1 MHLLNAIPGGTATA
15 EGAVDLGQ
23 TPGDIVILSAA
34 DTELAALS
42 SAYAGLPEDFP
53 TLRLANLLQLGHP
66 YAVDLYADSV
76 IAQARLVIVRLL
88 GGQSYWAYG
97 VERLSDLCRARGIG
111 LAFLP
116 GDRQPDPGLD
126 GFSTVEDDSRAALFE
141 YFREGGIENLR
152 HALRLAA
159 RMIGRDE
166 DPPPARPL
174 PAAGLYWPSLS
185 DPDLDS
191 LRQAW
196 GALHQRGPQP
206 VAAIVFYRALMQAG
220 DLAAVDALI
229 AALAGEGLDPLP
241 IFVTSL
247 KDRLSADI
255 VGTLLDQA
263 LPDVILNATSFAL
276 GNPNGG
282 SAAGTAGGPE
292 DPLGQCDCPV
302 LQVVFASQPAEDWK
316 AGTRGLNPRDL
327 AIAVALPEIDGRIL
341 SRAVAFKAEAQ
352 FDRRTECSI
361 VRLQPDHGR
370 CAFVARLAAG
380 WSRLGRL
387 SPAERKVALVMAN
400 YPNRDGRIG
409 NGVGLDTPQS
419 AVEILRAMKDAGYEL
434 NALPVSGNR
443 LIEELI
449 EGVTNDFASAA
460 GRRVR
465 VVYPLTLYRHF
476 FAKLP
481 LAIQQAVTARWGEPE
496 DDPHIDDGPDG
507 PRELSR
513 GFALPVL
520 PLGNVA
526 VMIQPARGY
535 NIDPSRSYH
544 DPDLVPPHHYFAA
557 YAWLRESFG
566 ADAVIHCGKHGNL
579 EWLPG
584 KALAL
589 SENCLPEAILGPL
602 PQLYPFIVNDP
613 GEGTQAKR
621 RTAAVILDHLTP
633 PLTRAEIYGDLA
645 ALEQLVDEYYEAAG
659 LDRRRLPLLAE
670 RIIAEARRLG
680 LDADCDIQSGESTD
694 SALLKLDNHLCD
706 LKELQIRDGLHIYG
720 TKPHGEQLIDLLV
733 ALVRLPRGPVDKA
746 GSLGGGKP
754 GNASILRALSAD
766 LGLDFDP
773 LGTDYAA
780 EWTGPKPAVL
790 ADLAPGSWRSHGD
803 AIERLEIL
811 AKQLVAD
818 RRLPDE
824 SWTATKAVLQEID
837 YRLRAAVLGCGR
849 AEIENLLR
857 GLDGRFVPPGP
868 SGAPTRGRPE
878 VLPTGRNFFSLDAR
892 SLPTPA
898 AWTLG
903 WQSADALLQRHRQ
916 DHGEWPRAI
925 LLNAWG
931 TANMRTGGDDIAQAL
946 ALIGARPT
954 WETTSGRVTGFEIVP
969 PDLLDRPRID
979 VTLKVSGFF
988 RDAFPAQLALFDAAS
1003 RAVQALDEP
1012 PEVNPL
1018 AERVKDEAAVM
1029 IGRGMSAEDAMRRA
1043 GYRVFGS
1050 QPGAYGAGLQALI
1063 DEGGWAE
1070 TADLARAYI
1079 AWGGYAYGA
1088 DAEGIADA
1096 EVFVQRLSGID
1107 TVVQNQDNR
1116 EHDLLDSDDYYQFEG
1131 GAVAAVQFASGAA
1144 PTAYHNDHSRPEAP
1158 RIRRLEEEIARVVR
1172 GRAAN
1177 PKWIDGVKR
1186 HGYKGAFEIA
1196 ATVDYLF
1203 AFAATTGLVRDH
1215 QFDALYEAYLADADT
1230 RGFIEANNPAAAREI
1245 AARFAEAIRRG
1256 LWRPKANSA
1265 TDLLERMLAA

>member
-15 EGAVDLGQ
+15 DGAVDLRQ
-23 TPGDIVILSAA
+23 SPGEIVVLSAA
-34 DTELAALS
+34 DSELAALS
-42 SAYAGLPEDFP
+42 SACAALADDMP

-66 YAVDLYADSV
+66 YAVDLYVESV
-76 IAQARLVIVRLL
+76 IAQAKLVIVRLL

-97 VERLSDLCRARGIG
+97 VERLSDVCRARGIA

-116 GDRQPDPGLD
+116 GDRQADPGLD
-126 GFSTVEDDSRAALFE
+126 GFSTVTDETRAELFS

-152 HALRLAA
+152 NALRYAA
-159 RMIGRDE
+159 SIIGRAE

-174 PAAGLYWPSLS
+174 PAAGLYWPGLHN
-185 DPDLDS
+185 PDLDT
-191 LRQAW
+191 LRHAW
-196 GALHQRGPQP
+196 AESHRGAPHPIC
-206 VAAIVFYRALMQAG
+206 AIVFYRALMQAG
-220 DLAAVDALI
+220 DIAAIDALI
-229 AALAGEGLDPLP
+229 ESLSAEGLHPLP
-241 IFVTSL
+241 IYVTSL
-247 KDRLSADI
+247 KDRLSADL

-263 LPDVILNATSFAL
+263 LPDVILNTTSFAI
-276 GNPNGG
+276 GNPNG
-282 SAAGTAGGPE
+282 AGPAGAPQNE

-302 LQVVFASQPAEDWK
+302 LQVVFASGPREDWE
-316 AGTRGLNPRDL
+316 AGTRGLNARDL
-327 AIAVALPEIDGRIL
+327 AIAVALPEIDGRIMT
-341 SRAVAFKAEAQ
+341 RAVAFKAEAA
-352 FDRRTECSI
+352 FDARTECSI
-361 VRLQPDHGR
+361 VRMQPVPER
-370 CAFVARLAAG
+370 CRYVARLASA
-380 WSRLGRL
+380 WSRLARL
-387 SPAERKVALVMAN
+387 APAERKVVLVLAN

-419 AVEILRAMKDAGYEL
+419 VVEILRAMKDAGYEL

-443 LIEELI
+443 LIEALQ
-449 EGVTNDFASAA
+449 EGVTNDFARAA
-460 GRRVR
+460 GRRIR
-465 VVYPLTLYRHF
+465 ATYPLALYRRF
-476 FAKLP
+476 FETLP
-481 LAIQQAVTARWGEPE
+481 GSVQQAVQARWGDAEA
-496 DDPHIDDGPDG
+496 DPLLHDGPDG
-507 PRELSR
+507 S
-513 GFALPVL
+513 GFTLPVL

-544 DPDLVPPHHYFAA
+544 DPDLVPPHNYFAA

-589 SENCLPEAILGPL
+589 GDSCFPEVVFGPL

-621 RTAAVILDHLTP
+621 RTSAVILSHLTP
-633 PLTRAEIYGDLA
+633 PLTRAEIYGDLST
-645 ALEQLVDEYYEAAG
+645 LEQMIDEYYEAAG

-670 RIIAEARRLG
+670 RIIDEARRLG
-680 LDADCDIQSGESTD
+680 LDADCDILPGEPTE

-706 LKELQIRDGLHIYG
+706 LKELQIRDGLHVYG
-720 TKPHGEQLIDLLV
+720 VKPHGDQLIDLLV
-733 ALVRLPRGPVDKA
+733 ALVRLPRGN
-746 GSLGGGKP
+746 GKD
-754 GNASILRALSAD
+754 GQASILRALSQD

-780 EWTGPKPAVL
+780 EWTGPRPAVL
-790 ADLAPGSWRSHGD
+790 DEIVSDGYWRSHGD
-803 AIERLEIL
+803 TIERLEML
-811 AKQLVAD
+811 AKQLVGD
-818 RRLPDE
+818 RRMPDE
-824 SWTATKAVLQEID
+824 AWTATQAVLGEID
-837 YRLRAAVLGCGR
+837 YRLRPTVLSCGR
-849 AEIENLLR
+849 AEIENLLL

-892 SLPTPA
+892 SLPTPT

-954 WETTSGRVTGFEIVP
+954 WETASGRVTGFEIVP
-969 PDLLDRPRID
+969 LDLLDRPRID

-988 RDAFPAQLALFDAAS
+988 RDAFPAQLTLFDAAI
-1003 RAVQALDEP
+1003 RAVQMLEEP
-1012 PEVNPL
+1012 PELNPL
-1018 AERVKDEAAVM
+1018 AARFRDEVAAM
-1029 IGRGMSAEDAMRRA
+1029 MARGLAEDDAKRRA
-1043 GYRVFGS
+1043 GYRIFGAK
-1050 QPGAYGAGLQALI
+1050 PGAYGAGLQALI
-1063 DEGGWAE
+1063 DQGGWNEA
-1070 TADLARAYI
+1070 ADLARAYI
-1079 AWGGYAYGA
+1079 AWGAYAYGG
-1088 DAEGIADA
+1088 DAEGVEAK
-1096 EVFVQRLSGID
+1096 EGFTRRLGAID

-1131 GAVAAVQFASGAA
+1131 GAVAAVQFVSGST

-1177 PKWIDGVKR
+1177 PKWIAGVKR

-1203 AFAATTGLVRDH
+1203 AFAATTGLVRNH
-1215 QFDALYEAYLADADT
+1215 QFDALYEAYLADPDT
-1230 RGFIEANNPAAAREI
+1230 RHFIEINNPAAAREI
-1245 AARFAEAIRRG
+1245 ADRFSEAIRRG
-1256 LWRPKANSA
+1256 LWRPQANSA
-1265 TDLLERMLAA
+1265 ADLLERMRAA

>member
-1 MHLLNAIPGGTATA
+1 MHLLNAIPGGAATA
-15 EGAVDLGQ
+15 DGAVDLGQ
-23 TPGDIVILSAA
+23 TPGEIVILSAA

-42 SAYAGLPEDFP
+42 SAFSSLPDDFP
-53 TLRLANLLQLGHP
+53 SLRLANLLQLGHP
-66 YAVDLYADSV
+66 YAVDLYVDSV
-76 IAQARLVIVRLL
+76 IQHARLVIVRLL
-88 GGQSYWAYG
+88 GGQSYWTYG
-97 VERLSDLCRARGIG
+97 VERLSHLCRARGIL

-126 GFSTVEDDSRAALFE
+126 GFSTVDDASRAILFD
-141 YFREGGIENLR
+141 YFREGGIENLQNC
-152 HALRLAA
+152 LRRAA
-159 RMIGRDE
+159 GMIGRDE

-174 PAAGLYWPSLS
+174 PAAGIYWPGLQ

-191 LRQAW
+191 LRPEWA
-196 GALHQRGPQP
+196 ALHHGPRP

-220 DLAAVDALI
+220 DLAAIDALL
-229 AALAGEGLDPLP
+229 AALSAEGLNPLP
-241 IFVTSL
+241 IYVTSL
-247 KDRLSADI
+247 KDRMSADI
-255 VGTLLDQA
+255 VGTLLDHA

-276 GNPNGG
+276 GSPTGSDGG
-282 SAAGTAGGPE
+282 AE

-302 LQVVFASQPAEDWK
+302 LQVVFATQPRGDW
-316 AGTRGLNPRDL
+316 ANATRGLNPRDL
-327 AIAVALPEIDGRIL
+327 AIAVALPEIDGRIMT
-341 SRAVAFKAEAQ
+341 RAVAFKAEAQ
-352 FDRRTECSI
+352 FDTRTECSI
-361 VRLQPDHGR
+361 VRLQPDQGR
-370 CAFVARLAAG
+370 CVYVAKLACA

-387 SPAERKVALVMAN
+387 SPAERKIAVVMAN

-419 AVEILRAMKDAGYEL
+419 VVEILRAMKDAGYEL

-443 LIEELI
+443 LIESLI
-449 EGVTNDFASAA
+449 EGVTNDFASMA

-465 VVYPLTLYRHF
+465 VVYPLALYRCF
-476 FAKLP
+476 FDRLP
-481 LAIQQAVTARWGEPE
+481 TAIRDAVSARWGEPE
-496 DDPHIDDGPDG
+496 DDPHIDAGPDG
-507 PRELSR
+507 SS
-513 GFALPVL
+513 GFALPVI

-526 VMIQPARGY
+526 IMIQPARGY
-535 NIDPSRSYH
+535 NIDPARSYH

-557 YAWLRESFG
+557 YAWLRESFS

-589 SENCLPEAILGPL
+589 SEDCYPEAVFGAL

-621 RTAAVILDHLTP
+621 RTSAVILDHLTP

-645 ALEQLVDEYYEAAG
+645 GLEQLVDEYYEAAG

-680 LDADCDIQSGESTD
+680 LDADCDIQIGEATE

-706 LKELQIRDGLHIYG
+706 LKELQIRDGLHVYG
-720 TKPHGEQLIDLLV
+720 VKPHGEQLIDLLV
-733 ALVRLPRGPVDKA
+733 ALVRLPRGD
-746 GSLGGGKP
+746 GKE
-754 GNASILRALSAD
+754 GRASILRALSHD
-766 LGLDFDP
+766 LGLQFDP

-780 EWTGPKPAVL
+780 IWEGPQPAVL
-790 ADLAPGSWRSHGD
+790 AGLAPGSWRSHGD
-803 AIERLEIL
+803 TIERLEIL
-811 AKQLVAD
+811 AKQLVGD
-818 RRLPDE
+818 RRLPE
-824 SWTATKAVLQEID
+824 EGWTATKAVLQDID
-837 YRLRAAVLGCGR
+837 YNLRGAVLSCGR

-878 VLPTGRNFFSLDAR
+878 VLPTGRNFYSLDAR

-903 WQSADALLQRHRQ
+903 WQAADALLQRHRQ

-954 WETTSGRVTGFEIVP
+954 WETASGRVTGFEIVP

-1012 PEVNPL
+1012 PELNPL

-1029 IGRGMSAEDAMRRA
+1029 IGRGLTAEEARRRA
-1043 GYRVFGS
+1043 GYRVFGA

-1063 DEGGWAE
+1063 DDGGWAE

-1079 AWGGYAYGA
+1079 AWGSYAYGGN
-1088 DAEGIADA
+1088 AEGIADA
-1096 EVFVQRLSGID
+1096 EVFTQRLSNVD

-1131 GAVAAVQFASGAA
+1131 GAVAAVQYASGAA

-1177 PKWIDGVKR
+1177 PKWIAGVKR

-1215 QFDALYEAYLADADT
+1215 QFDALYDAYLSDAET
-1230 RGFIEANNPAAAREI
+1230 REFLQANNPAGAKEI
-1245 AARFAEAIRRG
+1245 AERFREAIRRG
-1256 LWRPKANSA
+1256 LWRPKANSTA
-1265 TDLLERMLAA
+1265 DLLDRMITA

>member
-1 MHLLNAIPGGTATA
+1 MHLLNAIPGGTAATD
-15 EGAVDLGQ
+15 GAVDLGQ
-23 TPGDIVILSAA
+23 SPGEIVILSAA

-42 SAYAGLPEDFP
+42 SAYAALPDDFP
-53 TLRLANLLQLGHP
+53 SLRLANLLQLGHP
-66 YAVDLYADSV
+66 YAVDLYVERV
-76 IAQARLVIVRLL
+76 IQHARLVIVRLL
-88 GGQSYWAYG
+88 GGQSYWTYG
-97 VERLSDLCRARGIG
+97 VERLSDLCRARGIQ

-126 GFSTVEDDSRAALFE
+126 GFSTVEDEQRAMLFE

-152 HALRLAA
+152 HALLCAA
-159 RMIGRDE
+159 GLIGRSE
-166 DPPPARPL
+166 DPPAARPL
-174 PAAGLYWPSLS
+174 PAAGIYWRDMA
-185 DPDLDS
+185 DPDLDT
-191 LRQAW
+191 LRLAW
-196 GALHQRGPQP
+196 NVQHHGPRP

-220 DLAAVDALI
+220 DLAAIDALVDALSE
-229 AALAGEGLDPLP
+229 EGLNPLP
-241 IFVTSL
+241 IYVTSL
-247 KDRLSADI
+247 KDRLSSDI
-255 VGTLLDQA
+255 VGALLDHA

-276 GNPNGG
+276 GSPGG
-282 SAAGTAGGPE
+282 SGGETE

-302 LQVVFASQPAEDWK
+302 LQVVFATQPREDWK

-327 AIAVALPEIDGRIL
+327 AIAVALPELDGRIF

-352 FDRRTECSI
+352 FDSRTECSI
-361 VRLQPDHGR
+361 VRLQPDLGR
-370 CAFVARLAAG
+370 CTWVAKLACA

-387 SPAERKVALVMAN
+387 APAERKIAVVMAN

-419 AVEILRAMKDAGYEL
+419 VVEILRAMKDAGYEL

-443 LIEELI
+443 LIEALR
-449 EGVTNDFASAA
+449 EGVTNDFASSA

-465 VVYPLTLYRHF
+465 VVYPLVLYRRF

-481 LAIQQAVTARWGEPE
+481 DAIRTAVTARWGEPE

-507 PRELSR
+507 RN

-535 NIDPSRSYH
+535 NIDPARSYH

-557 YAWLRESFG
+557 HAWLRESFG

-589 SENCLPEAILGPL
+589 SEDCYPEAVFGPM

-659 LDRRRLPLLAE
+659 MDRRRLPLLAE

-680 LDADCDIQSGESTD
+680 LDADCDIQIGEATET
-694 SALLKLDNHLCD
+694 ALLKLDNHLCD
-706 LKELQIRDGLHIYG
+706 LKELQIRDGLHVYG

-733 ALVRLPRGPVDKA
+733 ALVRLPRGD
-746 GSLGGGKP
+746 GKG
-754 GNASILRALSAD
+754 GNASILRSLSAD
-766 LGLDFDP
+766 LGLTFDP

-780 EWTGPKPAVL
+780 AWEGPRPPVL
-790 ADLAPGSWRSHGD
+790 ANLVAGAWRSHGD
-803 AIERLEIL
+803 TIERLEIL
-811 AKQLVAD
+811 AKQLIGD

-824 SWTATKAVLQEID
+824 SWIATRAVLQEVD
-837 YRLRAAVLGCGR
+837 YRLRGAVLGCGR
-849 AEIENLLR
+849 AEIENLLL

-878 VLPTGRNFFSLDAR
+878 VLPTGRNFYSLDAR

-954 WETTSGRVTGFEIVP
+954 WETASGRVTGFEIVP
-969 PDLLDRPRID
+969 TDLLDRPRID

-1012 PEVNPL
+1012 PELNPL

-1029 IGRGMSAEDAMRRA
+1029 IGRGLTAEEARRRA
-1043 GYRVFGS
+1043 GYRVFGA
-1050 QPGAYGAGLQALI
+1050 QPGAYGAGLQSLI
-1063 DEGGWAE
+1063 DQSGWNEA
-1070 TADLARAYI
+1070 ADLARAYI
-1079 AWGGYAYGA
+1079 AWGGYAYGG

-1096 EVFVQRLSGID
+1096 EAFTQRLSSVD

-1131 GAVAAVQFASGAA
+1131 GAVAAVQYASGSA

-1177 PKWIDGVKR
+1177 PKWIAGVKR

-1215 QFDALYEAYLADADT
+1215 QFDALYDAYLGDADT
-1230 RGFIEANNPAAAREI
+1230 RDFLQANNPAGAREI
-1245 AARFAEAIRRG
+1245 AERFAEAIRRG
-1256 LWRPKANSA
+1256 LWHPQSNS
-1265 TDLLERMLAA
+1265 TTEL

>member
-1 MHLLNAIPGGTATA
+1 MHLLNAIPGGTAA
-15 EGAVDLGQ
+15 ADGAVDLKQ
-23 TPGDIVILSAA
+23 SPGDIVILSAA
-34 DTELAALS
+34 DTELSALS
-42 SAYAGLPEDFP
+42 NAYGSLPEDFP
-53 TLRLANLLQLGHP
+53 SLRLANLLQLGHP
-66 YAVDLYADSV
+66 YAVDLYAESV
-76 IAQARLVIVRLL
+76 IAHARLVIVRLL
-88 GGQSYWAYG
+88 GGQSYWSYG
-97 VERLSDLCRARGIG
+97 VERLSDLCRARGIL

-126 GFSTVEDDSRAALFE
+126 GFSTVDDESRAALFE

-152 HALRLAA
+152 HALRRAA
-159 RMIGRDE
+159 ALIGRDE
-166 DPPPARPL
+166 DPPAARSL
-174 PAAGLYWPSLS
+174 PAAGLYWPQIG

-196 GALHQRGPQP
+196 GATHRRGPQP

-229 AALAGEGLDPLP
+229 AALAAEGLDPLP
-241 IFVTSL
+241 IYVASL

-276 GNPNGG
+276 GSPAGNDGG
-282 SAAGTAGGPE
+282 GE

-302 LQVVFASQPAEDWK
+302 LQVVFATQPLADWRD
-316 AGTRGLNPRDL
+316 GTRGLNPRDL

-352 FDRRTECSI
+352 FDTRTECSI

-370 CAFVARLAAG
+370 CAFVAKLACA

-387 SPAERKVALVMAN
+387 APAERKVALVMAN

-443 LIEELI
+443 LIEALI

-460 GRRVR
+460 GRRIR
-465 VVYPLTLYRHF
+465 VVYPLALYRRF
-476 FAKLP
+476 FERLP
-481 LAIQQAVTARWGEPE
+481 AAIRAAVTARWGEPE
-496 DDPHIDDGPDG
+496 DDPHIDAGADG
-507 PRELSR
+507 RN

-535 NIDPSRSYH
+535 NIDPARSYH

-589 SENCLPEAILGPL
+589 SEDCLPEAVFGPM

-670 RIIAEARRLG
+670 RIIAETRRLG
-680 LDADCDIQSGESTD
+680 LDADCDIQIGEATD

-706 LKELQIRDGLHIYG
+706 LKELQIRDGLHVYG

-733 ALVRLPRGPVDKA
+733 ALVRLPRGD
-746 GSLGGGKP
+746 GKE
-754 GNASILRALSAD
+754 GRASILRALSTD
-766 LGLDFDP
+766 LGLGFDP

-780 EWTGPKPAVL
+780 VWDGPQPAVL
-790 ADLAPGSWRSHGD
+790 AGLAPGAWRSHGD
-803 AIERLEIL
+803 TIERLEIL

-824 SWTATKAVLQEID
+824 GWLATRAVLQEID

-892 SLPTPA
+892 SLPTPT

-1018 AERVKDEAAVM
+1018 AQRVKDEAAAM
-1029 IGRGMSAEDAMRRA
+1029 IARGLDAAEAKRRA

-1050 QPGAYGAGLQALI
+1050 QPGAYGAGLQAMI

-1088 DAEGIADA
+1088 DVEGIADA

-1131 GAVAAVQFASGAA
+1131 GAVAAVQFASGSA

-1177 PKWIDGVKR
+1177 PKWIAGVKR

-1215 QFDALYEAYLADADT
+1215 QFDALYDAYLADPDT
-1230 RGFIEANNPAAAREI
+1230 RGFLESNNPAGAREI
-1245 AARFAEAIRRG
+1245 AERFAEAIRRG
-1256 LWRPKANSA
+1256 LWHPKTNSVP
-1265 TDLLERMLAA
+1265 DLLERMLAA

>member
-1 MHLLNAIPGGTATA
+1 VHLLNAIPGGAAATD
-15 EGAVDLGQ
+15 GAVDLGQ
-23 TPGDIVILSAA
+23 TPGEIVILSAA

-42 SAYAGLPEDFP
+42 SACAGLPEDFP
-53 TLRLANLLQLGHP
+53 RLRLANLLQLGHP
-66 YAVDLYADSV
+66 YAVDLYVERV
-76 IAQARLVIVRLL
+76 IQHARLVIVRLL

-97 VERLSDLCRARGIG
+97 VERLSDLCRARGIM

-126 GFSTVEDDSRAALFE
+126 GFSTVDDETRAVLFD

-152 HALRLAA
+152 HCLRRAA
-159 RMIGRDE
+159 GLIGRDE
-166 DPPPARPL
+166 DPPAARPL
-174 PAAGLYWPSLS
+174 PAAGIYWQGLH
-185 DPDLDS
+185 DPDLDT
-191 LRQAW
+191 LRQSWNARP
-196 GALHQRGPQP
+196 HGPRPGPRP

-220 DLAAVDALI
+220 DLAAVDALVD
-229 AALAGEGLDPLP
+229 ALSAEGLNPLP
-241 IFVTSL
+241 IYVTSL
-247 KDRLSADI
+247 KDRLSSDI
-255 VGTLLDQA
+255 VGALLDHA

-276 GNPNGG
+276 GSPTGG
-282 SAAGTAGGPE
+282 GTETE

-302 LQVVFASQPAEDWK
+302 LQVVFATQPQEEWQG
-316 AGTRGLNPRDL
+316 GTRGLNPRDL
-327 AIAVALPEIDGRIL
+327 AIAVALPEIDGRIM

-352 FDRRTECSI
+352 FDSRTECSI
-361 VRLQPDHGR
+361 VRLRPDHGR
-370 CAFVARLAAG
+370 CAWVAKLACA

-387 SPAERKVALVMAN
+387 APAERKIAVVMAN

-419 AVEILRAMKDAGYEL
+419 VVEILRAMKDAGYEL

-443 LIEELI
+443 LIEALR
-449 EGVTNDFASAA
+449 EGVTNDFASSA

-465 VVYPLTLYRHF
+465 VVYPLVLYRRF
-476 FAKLP
+476 FGKLP
-481 LAIQQAVTARWGEPE
+481 AVMQAAIRARWGEPE

-507 PRELSR
+507 PRESSR

-535 NIDPSRSYH
+535 NIDPARSYH

-589 SENCLPEAILGPL
+589 SETCYPEAVFGPL

-645 ALEQLVDEYYEAAG
+645 GLEQLVDEYYEAAG

-680 LDADCDIQSGESTD
+680 LDADCDIQIGEPTE

-706 LKELQIRDGLHIYG
+706 LKELQIRDGLHVYG
-720 TKPHGEQLIDLLV
+720 TKPHGEPLIDLLV
-733 ALVRLPRGPVDKA
+733 ALVRLPRGD
-746 GSLGGGKP
+746 GKG

-780 EWTGPKPAVL
+780 VWTGPQPALL
-790 ADLAPGSWRSHGD
+790 AGLAPGAWRSHGD
-803 AIERLEIL
+803 TIERLELL
-811 AKQLVAD
+811 AKQLIGD

-824 SWTATKAVLQEID
+824 SWIATRAVLQEVD
-837 YRLRAAVLGCGR
+837 YRLRGAVLGCGR
-849 AEIENLLR
+849 AEIDNLLL

-954 WETTSGRVTGFEIVP
+954 WEPASGRVTGFEIVP

-1018 AERVKDEAAVM
+1018 AARVKDEAAIM
-1029 IGRGMSAEDAMRRA
+1029 IGRGLTAEEAMRRA
-1043 GYRVFGS
+1043 GYRIFGS

-1063 DEGGWAE
+1063 DQGGWNEA
-1070 TADLARAYI
+1070 ADLARAYI
-1079 AWGGYAYGA
+1079 AWGGYAYGN

-1096 EVFVQRLSGID
+1096 EAFTQRLSDID

-1131 GAVAAVQFASGAA
+1131 GAVAAVQYASGAA

-1177 PKWIDGVKR
+1177 PKWIAGVKR

-1215 QFDALYEAYLADADT
+1215 QFDALYDAYLADGET
-1230 RGFIEANNPAAAREI
+1230 RAFLEANNPAGAREI
-1245 AARFAEAIRRG
+1245 AERFREAIRRG
-1256 LWRPKANSA
+1256 LWHPKANS
-1265 TDLLERMLAA
+1265 TTELLDRMLAA

>member
-1 MHLLNAIPGGTATA
+1 MHLLNAIPGGAA
-15 EGAVDLGQ
+15 ASDGAVDLGQ
-23 TPGDIVILSAA
+23 TPGEIVILSAA

-42 SAYAGLPEDFP
+42 SALSGLPDDFP
-53 TLRLANLLQLGHP
+53 RLRLANLLQLGHP
-66 YAVDLYADSV
+66 YAVDLYVESV
-76 IAQARLVIVRLL
+76 IQHARLVIVRLL
-88 GGQSYWAYG
+88 GGQSYWTYG
-97 VERLSDLCRARGIG
+97 VERLSDLCRARGIL

-126 GFSTVEDDSRAALFE
+126 GFSTVDDDGRAVLFE

-152 HALRLAA
+152 NCLRRAA
-159 RMIGRDE
+159 SMIGRDE

-174 PAAGLYWPSLS
+174 PAAGIYWPGLH

-191 LRQAW
+191 LRPQW
-196 GALHQRGPQP
+196 SALHHGSRSGPRP

-220 DLAAVDALI
+220 DLAAVDALVQ
-229 AALAGEGLDPLP
+229 ALSAEGLNPLP

-247 KDRLSADI
+247 KDRMSADI
-255 VGTLLDQA
+255 VGTMLDHA

-276 GNPNGG
+276 GTPAGDG
-282 SAAGTAGGPE
+282 STE

-302 LQVVFASQPAEDWK
+302 LQVVFATQPHDDW
-316 AGTRGLNPRDL
+316 ASSTRGLNPRDL

-341 SRAVAFKAEAQ
+341 TRAVAFKAEAQ
-352 FDRRTECSI
+352 FDSRTECSI

-370 CAFVARLAAG
+370 CAYVARLACA

-387 SPAERKVALVMAN
+387 SPAERKIAVVMAN

-419 AVEILRAMKDAGYEL
+419 VVEILRAMKDAGYEL

-443 LIEELI
+443 LIEALI
-449 EGVTNDFASAA
+449 EGVTNDFASSA

-465 VVYPLTLYRHF
+465 VVYPLALYRRF
-476 FAKLP
+476 FETLP
-481 LAIQQAVTARWGEPE
+481 AAIRAAVTARWGEPD

-507 PRELSR
+507 RV

-535 NIDPSRSYH
+535 NIDPARSYH

-557 YAWLRESFG
+557 YAWMRESFG

-589 SENCLPEAILGPL
+589 SEDCYPEAVLGPL

-621 RTAAVILDHLTP
+621 RTSAVILDHLTP

-645 ALEQLVDEYYEAAG
+645 VLEQLVDEYYEAAG

-680 LDADCDIQSGESTD
+680 LDADCDIQIGEATD

-706 LKELQIRDGLHIYG
+706 LKELQIRDGLHVYG
-720 TKPHGEQLIDLLV
+720 VKPHGEQLIDLLV
-733 ALVRLPRGPVDKA
+733 ALVRLPRGAIDKE
-746 GSLGGGKP
+746 SGKP
-754 GNASILRALSAD
+754 GNASILRALSQD
-766 LGLDFDP
+766 LALNFDP
-773 LGTDYAA
+773 LGTDYATVW
-780 EWTGPKPAVL
+780 EGPQPAVL
-790 ADLAPGSWRSHGD
+790 ADLTSGSWRNHGD
-803 AIERLEIL
+803 TIERLEIL

-824 SWTATKAVLQEID
+824 SWTATRAVLQEID
-837 YRLRAAVLGCGR
+837 YHLRGAVLGCGR

-878 VLPTGRNFFSLDAR
+878 VLPTGRNFYSLDAR

-954 WETTSGRVTGFEIVP
+954 WEPASGRVTGFEIVP
-969 PDLLDRPRID
+969 LDLLDRPRID
-979 VTLKVSGFF
+979 VTLKISGFF

-1012 PEVNPL
+1012 PELNPL

-1029 IGRGMSAEDAMRRA
+1029 IGRGLTAEDALRRA

-1063 DEGGWAE
+1063 DQGGWTEA
-1070 TADLARAYI
+1070 ADLAKAYI
-1079 AWGGYAYGA
+1079 AWGGYAYGG

-1096 EVFVQRLSGID
+1096 EVFTQRLSGID

-1131 GAVAAVQFASGAA
+1131 GAVAAVQYASGAA

-1177 PKWIDGVKR
+1177 PKWIAGVKR

-1215 QFDALYEAYLADADT
+1215 QFDALYDAYLADAET
-1230 RGFIEANNPAAAREI
+1230 RAFLETNNPAGAREI
-1245 AARFAEAIRRG
+1245 AERFREAIQRG
-1256 LWRPKANSA
+1256 LWRPKANST
-1265 TDLLERMLAA
+1265 TDLLDRMLAA

>member
-1 MHLLNAIPGGTATA
+1 MHLLNAIPGGAATTD
-15 EGAVDLGQ
+15 GAVDLGQ

-42 SAYAGLPEDFP
+42 SAVSGLPDDFP
-53 TLRLANLLQLGHP
+53 SLRLANLLQLGHP
-66 YAVDLYADSV
+66 YAVDLHVERV
-76 IAQARLVIVRLL
+76 IQHAKLVIVRLL

-97 VERLSDLCRARGIG
+97 VERLSDLCRARGIL

-126 GFSTVEDDSRAALFE
+126 GFSTVDDETRAALFE
-141 YFREGGIENLR
+141 YFREGGVENLQNC
-152 HALRLAA
+152 LRRAA
-159 RMIGRDE
+159 SLIGRDE
-166 DPPPARPL
+166 DPPAARPL
-174 PAAGLYWPSLS
+174 PAAGIYWPGLH

-191 LRQAW
+191 LRPAW
-196 GALHQRGPQP
+196 NAQHHGPRPGPRP

-220 DLAAVDALI
+220 DLAAIDALVQ
-229 AALAGEGLDPLP
+229 ALSAEGLNPLP
-241 IFVTSL
+241 IYVTSL
-247 KDRLSADI
+247 KDRMSADI
-255 VGTLLDQA
+255 VGTLLDHA

-276 GNPNGG
+276 GSPTGNDSG
-282 SAAGTAGGPE
+282 AE

-302 LQVVFASQPAEDWK
+302 LQVVFATQPREDWQS
-316 AGTRGLNPRDL
+316 GTRGLNPRDL
-327 AIAVALPEIDGRIL
+327 AIAVALPEIDGRIMT
-341 SRAVAFKAEAQ
+341 RAVAFKAEAQ
-352 FDRRTECSI
+352 FDTRTECSI
-361 VRLQPDHGR
+361 VRLQPDRGR
-370 CAFVARLAAG
+370 CTYVAKLACA

-387 SPAERKVALVMAN
+387 SPAERKIAVVLAN

-419 AVEILRAMKDAGYEL
+419 VVEILRAMKDAGYEL

-443 LIEELI
+443 LIEALI
-449 EGVTNDFASAA
+449 EGVTNDFASSA

-465 VVYPLTLYRHF
+465 VIYPLALYRRF
-476 FAKLP
+476 FEALP
-481 LAIQQAVTARWGEPE
+481 AAIREAVSGRWGEPE
-496 DDPHIDDGPDG
+496 DDPHIDAGPDG
-507 PRELSR
+507 GPD

-535 NIDPSRSYH
+535 NIDPARSYH

-589 SENCLPEAILGPL
+589 SDGCYPEAVFGPL

-621 RTAAVILDHLTP
+621 RTSAVILDHLTP

-645 ALEQLVDEYYEAAG
+645 GLEQLVDEYYEAAG

-680 LDADCDIQSGESTD
+680 LDADCGILIGEPTD

-706 LKELQIRDGLHIYG
+706 LKELQIRDGLHVYG
-720 TKPHGEQLIDLLV
+720 VKPHGEPLIDLLV
-733 ALVRLPRGPVDKA
+733 ALVRLPRGPIDKE
-746 GSLGGGKP
+746 GGKP
-754 GNASILRALSAD
+754 GNASILRALSSD
-766 LGLDFDP
+766 LDLNFDP

-780 EWTGPKPAVL
+780 PWEGPQPAVL
-790 ADLAPGSWRSHGD
+790 AGLMPDSWRSHGD
-803 AIERLEIL
+803 TIERLEIL

-824 SWTATKAVLQEID
+824 GWTATKAVLQEID
-837 YRLRAAVLGCGR
+837 YHLRGAVLGCGR

-892 SLPTPA
+892 SLPTPT

-954 WETTSGRVTGFEIVP
+954 WETASGRVTGFEIVP

-1018 AERVKDEAAVM
+1018 AERVKDEAAIM
-1029 IGRGMSAEDAMRRA
+1029 IGRGLTAEEAMRRA
-1043 GYRVFGS
+1043 GYRIFGA

-1063 DEGGWAE
+1063 DQGGWNE

-1079 AWGGYAYGA
+1079 AWGGYAYGT

-1096 EVFVQRLSGID
+1096 EVFTQRLSTVD

-1131 GAVAAVQFASGAA
+1131 GAVAAVQFASGSA

-1177 PKWIDGVKR
+1177 PKWIAGVKR

-1203 AFAATTGLVRDH
+1203 AFAATTGLVRGH
-1215 QFDALYEAYLADADT
+1215 QFDALYDAYLADGDT
-1230 RGFIEANNPAAAREI
+1230 RAFLEANNPAGAREI
-1245 AARFAEAIRRG
+1245 AERFREAIRRG
-1256 LWRPKANSA
+1256 LWHPKANST
-1265 TDLLERMLAA
+1265 TDLLDRMLAA

>member
-1 MHLLNAIPGGTATA
+1 MHLLNAIPGGAAAT
-15 EGAVDLGQ
+15 EGAVDLKQ
-23 TPGDIVILSAA
+23 SPGDIVILSAA
-34 DTELAALS
+34 DTELSALS
-42 SAYAGLPEDFP
+42 SAYAGLPENFP
-53 TLRLANLLQLGHP
+53 SLRLANLLQLSHP

-76 IAQARLVIVRLL
+76 IAHARLVIVRLL

-97 VERLSDLCRARGIG
+97 VERLSDLCRARGIA

-126 GFSTVEDDSRAALFE
+126 GFSTVDDESRSALFG

-152 HALRLAA
+152 HCLRRAAAL
-159 RMIGRDE
+159 IGHDE
-166 DPPPARPL
+166 DPPDARPL

-191 LRQAW
+191 LRQVWASRK
-196 GALHQRGPQP
+196 AIPQP

-229 AALAGEGLDPLP
+229 ESLGAEGLNPLP

-247 KDRLSADI
+247 KDRLSSDI
-255 VGTLLDQA
+255 VSTLLDHA

-276 GNPNGG
+276 GSPTGNDGG
-282 SAAGTAGGPE
+282 SE

-302 LQVVFASQPAEDWK
+302 LQVVFATQPAEDWK

-352 FDRRTECSI
+352 FDVRTECSI
-361 VRLQPDHGR
+361 VRLQPDYGR
-370 CAFVARLAAG
+370 CRFVARLACA

-387 SPAERKVALVMAN
+387 APAERKVALVMAN

-443 LIEELI
+443 LIEALI

-465 VVYPLTLYRHF
+465 VVYPLVLYRRF
-476 FAKLP
+476 FERLP
-481 LAIQQAVTARWGEPE
+481 PAIQQAVSERWGEPE
-496 DDPHIDDGPDG
+496 DDPHIDAGADG
-507 PRELSR
+507 RN

-535 NIDPSRSYH
+535 NIDPARSYH

-589 SENCLPEAILGPL
+589 SEDCLPEAVFGPM

-659 LDRRRLPLLAE
+659 MDRRRLPLLAE
-670 RIIAEARRLG
+670 RIIAETRRLG
-680 LDADCDIQSGESTD
+680 LDADCDIQIGEATET
-694 SALLKLDNHLCD
+694 ALLKLDNHLCD
-706 LKELQIRDGLHIYG
+706 LKELQIRDGLHVYG

-733 ALVRLPRGPVDKA
+733 ALVRLPRND
-746 GSLGGGKP
+746 GKD
-754 GNASILRALSAD
+754 GNASILRALSQDID
-766 LGLDFDP
+766 LGFDP

-780 EWTGPKPAVL
+780 AWTGPQPAVL
-790 ADLAPGSWRSHGD
+790 ASLAPGAWRSHGD
-803 AIERLEIL
+803 TIERLEIL

-824 SWTATKAVLQEID
+824 AWAATKAVLQEID
-837 YRLRAAVLGCGR
+837 YRLRPAVLSCGR

-954 WETTSGRVTGFEIVP
+954 WEGASGRVTGFEIVP

-988 RDAFPAQLALFDAAS
+988 RDAFPAQLNLFDAAS

-1018 AERVKDEAAVM
+1018 AQRVRDEIATMTARGIDAAE
-1029 IGRGMSAEDAMRRA
+1029 AQRRA

-1063 DEGGWAE
+1063 DQGGWTE
-1070 TADLARAYI
+1070 TADLAKAYI
-1079 AWGGYAYGA
+1079 AWGGYAYGQ

-1096 EVFVQRLSGID
+1096 EVFVQRLSGVD
-1107 TVVQNQDNR
+1107 TIVQNQDNR

-1131 GAVAAVQFASGAA
+1131 GAVAAVQYASGAA

-1172 GRAAN
+1172 GRATN
-1177 PKWIDGVKR
+1177 PKWIEGVKR

-1215 QFDALYEAYLADADT
+1215 QFEALYDAYLADPDT
-1230 RGFIEANNPAAAREI
+1230 RGFLESNNPAGAREI
-1245 AARFAEAIRRG
+1245 AERFAEAIRRG

-1265 TDLLERMLAA
+1265 AELLERMLAA

>member
-1 MHLLNAIPGGTATA
+1 MHLLNAIPGGAA
-15 EGAVDLGQ
+15 AADGAVDLKQ
-23 TPGDIVILSAA
+23 SPGDIVILSAA
-34 DTELAALS
+34 DTELSALS
-42 SAYAGLPEDFP
+42 SACAGLPEDFP
-53 TLRLANLLQLGHP
+53 SLRLANLLQLGHP
-66 YAVDLYADSV
+66 YAVDLYAESV
-76 IAQARLVIVRLL
+76 IAHARLVIVRLL
-88 GGQSYWAYG
+88 GGQSYWSYG
-97 VERLSDLCRARGIG
+97 VERLSDLCRARGIL

-126 GFSTVEDDSRAALFE
+126 GFSTVDDENRAALFE

-152 HALRLAA
+152 HALHRAA
-159 RMIGRDE
+159 ALIGRDE
-166 DPPPARPL
+166 DPPAARPL
-174 PAAGLYWPSLS
+174 PAAGLYWPQIG

-196 GALHQRGPQP
+196 DGTHRRGPQP

-229 AALAGEGLDPLP
+229 AALASEGLNPLP
-241 IFVTSL
+241 IYVTSL

-276 GNPNGG
+276 GSPAGNDGG
-282 SAAGTAGGPE
+282 SE

-302 LQVVFASQPAEDWK
+302 LQVVFATQPAEDWRT
-316 AGTRGLNPRDL
+316 GTRGLNPRDL

-352 FDRRTECSI
+352 FDTRTECSI

-370 CAFVARLAAG
+370 CAFVAKLACA

-387 SPAERKVALVMAN
+387 APAERKVALVMAN

-443 LIEELI
+443 LIEALI

-460 GRRVR
+460 GRRIR
-465 VVYPLTLYRHF
+465 VVYPLALYRRF
-476 FAKLP
+476 FERLP
-481 LAIQQAVTARWGEPE
+481 PAIQQAVTARWGEPE
-496 DDPHIDDGPDG
+496 DDPHIDAGADG
-507 PRELSR
+507 RN

-535 NIDPSRSYH
+535 NIDPARSYH

-589 SENCLPEAILGPL
+589 SEDCLPEAVFGPM

-659 LDRRRLPLLAE
+659 MDRRRLPLLAE
-670 RIIAEARRLG
+670 RIIAETRRLG
-680 LDADCDIQSGESTD
+680 LDADCDIQIGEATD
-694 SALLKLDNHLCD
+694 TALLKLDNHLCD
-706 LKELQIRDGLHIYG
+706 LKELQIRDGLHVYG

-733 ALVRLPRGPVDKA
+733 ALVRLPRGD
-746 GSLGGGKP
+746 GKE
-754 GNASILRALSAD
+754 GRASILRALSSD
-766 LGLDFDP
+766 LGLGFDP

-780 EWTGPKPAVL
+780 PWDGPQPAVL

-803 AIERLEIL
+803 TIERLEIL

-824 SWTATKAVLQEID
+824 SWLATRAVLQEID

-892 SLPTPA
+892 SLPTPT

-988 RDAFPAQLALFDAAS
+988 RDAFPMQLNLFDAAS

-1018 AERVKDEAAVM
+1018 AQRVKDEAAAM
-1029 IGRGMSAEDAMRRA
+1029 MARGLDAAEAKRRA
-1043 GYRVFGS
+1043 GYRVFGA
-1050 QPGAYGAGLQALI
+1050 QPGAYGAGLQAMI
-1063 DEGGWAE
+1063 DEGGWTE

-1079 AWGGYAYGA
+1079 AWGGYAYGG

-1131 GAVAAVQFASGAA
+1131 GAVAAVQFASGTA

-1177 PKWIDGVKR
+1177 PKWIAGVKR

-1215 QFDALYEAYLADADT
+1215 QFEALYDAYLADAET
-1230 RGFIEANNPAAAREI
+1230 RSFLESNNPAGAREI
-1245 AARFAEAIRRG
+1245 AERFAEAIRRG
-1256 LWRPKANSA
+1256 LWHPKTNSVP
-1265 TDLLERMLAA
+1265 DLLERMLAA

>member
-1 MHLLNAIPGGTATA
+1 VHLLNAIPGGTATA
-15 EGAVDLGQ
+15 DGAVDLKQ
-23 TPGDIVILSAA
+23 TPGDIVVLSAA
-34 DTELAALS
+34 DSELAGLS
-42 SAYAGLPEDFP
+42 TAYAGLGPDFP
-53 TLRLANLLQLGHP
+53 ALRLANLLQLGHP
-66 YAVDLYADSV
+66 YAVDLYVDSV
-76 IAQARLVIVRLL
+76 ISHAKLVIVRLL

-97 VERLSDLCRARGIG
+97 VERLSDICRARGIA

-116 GDRQPDPGLD
+116 GDRQADPGLD
-126 GFSTVEDDSRAALFE
+126 GFSTLTDETRAALFS

-152 HALRLAA
+152 NALRYAA
-159 RMIGRDE
+159 SIIGEAE

-174 PAAGLYWPSLS
+174 PAAGLYWPGLH
-185 DPDLDS
+185 DPDLET
-191 LRQAW
+191 LRQVWADAHY
-196 GALHQRGPQP
+196 GAPQP
-206 VAAIVFYRALMQAG
+206 ICAIVFYRALMQAG
-220 DLAAVDALI
+220 DTAAVDALI
-229 AALAGEGLDPLP
+229 ESLGREGLHPLP

-247 KDRLSADI
+247 KDRLSADL

-263 LPDVILNATSFAL
+263 LPDVILNATSFAIASPN
-276 GNPNGG
+276 GANPNNP
-282 SAAGTAGGPE
+282 AAND

-302 LQVVFASQPAEDWK
+302 LQVVFASSPREDWQTT
-316 AGTRGLNPRDL
+316 TRGLNARDL
-327 AIAVALPEIDGRIL
+327 AIAVALPEIDGRIFT
-341 SRAVAFKAEAQ
+341 RAVAFKAQSA
-352 FDRRTECSI
+352 FDDRTQCSI
-361 VRLQPDHGR
+361 VRMQPVPER
-370 CAFVARLAAG
+370 CRYVARLACA
-380 WSRLGRL
+380 WSRLARL
-387 SPAERKVALVMAN
+387 APAERKVALVLAN

-443 LIEELI
+443 LIEALQ
-449 EGVTNDFASAA
+449 EGVTNDFARSA

-465 VVYPLTLYRHF
+465 VLYPLALYRRF
-476 FAKLP
+476 FAALP
-481 LAIQQAVTARWGEPE
+481 TSVQQAVQARWGDPE
-496 DDPHIDDGPDG
+496 ADPLLHAGPDG
-507 PRELSR
+507 S
-513 GFALPVL
+513 GFTLPVL

-535 NIDPSRSYH
+535 NIDPARSYH
-544 DPDLVPPHHYFAA
+544 DPDLVPPHNYLAA

-589 SENCLPEAILGPL
+589 SHACFPEAVFGPL

-621 RTAAVILDHLTP
+621 RTSAVILSHLTP
-633 PLTRAEIYGDLA
+633 PLTRAEIYGDLS

-670 RIIAEARRLG
+670 RIIDEARRLG
-680 LDADCDIQSGESTD
+680 LDADCDIQPGEATD
-694 SALLKLDNHLCD
+694 QALLKLDNHLCD
-706 LKELQIRDGLHIYG
+706 LKELQIRDGLHVYG
-720 TKPHGEQLIDLLV
+720 VRPQGEQLIDLLV
-733 ALVRLPRGPVDKA
+733 ALVRLPRRD
-746 GSLGGGKP
+746 GKG
-754 GNASILRALSAD
+754 GNASILRSLGQD
-766 LGLDFDP
+766 LKLGFDP
-773 LGTDYAA
+773 LGIDYAA
-780 EWTGPKPAVL
+780 DWTGPRPDVL
-790 ADLAPGSWRSHGD
+790 QTIVPDGYWRSHGD
-803 AIERLEIL
+803 TVERLELL
-811 AKQLVAD
+811 AKQLVGD

-824 SWTATKAVLQEID
+824 SWTATKAVLHEID
-837 YRLRAAVLGCGR
+837 FALRPAVLGCGR
-849 AEIENLLR
+849 AEIEHLLL

-878 VLPTGRNFFSLDAR
+878 VLPTGRNFYSLDAR
-892 SLPTPA
+892 SLPTPS

-954 WETTSGRVTGFEIVP
+954 WETASGRVTGFEIVP
-969 PDLLDRPRID
+969 LDLLDRPRID

-988 RDAFPAQLALFDAAS
+988 RDAFPAQLALFDSAI

-1012 PEVNPL
+1012 PELNPL
-1018 AERVKDEAAVM
+1018 AARFTEESATMIAHGVPPEEAA
-1029 IGRGMSAEDAMRRA
+1029 RRA
-1043 GYRVFGS
+1043 GYRIFGAK
-1050 QPGAYGAGLQALI
+1050 PGAYGAGLQALI
-1063 DEGGWAE
+1063 DQSGWNDA
-1070 TADLARAYI
+1070 ADLARAYI
-1079 AWGGYAYGA
+1079 AWGAYAYGA
-1088 DAEGIADA
+1088 EAEGVEAKDG
-1096 EVFVQRLSGID
+1096 FTRRLGVID

-1131 GAVAAVQFASGAA
+1131 GAVAAVQFVSGSA

-1158 RIRRLEEEIARVVR
+1158 RIRRLEEEIARIVR

-1215 QFDALYEAYLADADT
+1215 HFDLLYDAYLGDPDT
-1230 RGFIEANNPAAAREI
+1230 RHFIQVNNPAAAREI
-1245 AARFAEAIRRG
+1245 AERFSEAIRRG
-1256 LWRPKANSA
+1256 LWHPQGNS
-1265 TDLLERMLAA
+1265 TVDLLDRIRAA

>member
-1 MHLLNAIPGGTATA
+1 VHLLNAIPGGAATT

-34 DTELAALS
+34 DTELSALS
-42 SAYAGLPEDFP
+42 SALTALPHDFP
-53 TLRLANLLQLGHP
+53 RLRLANLLQLGHP

-76 IAQARLVIVRLL
+76 IQHAKLVIVRLL
-88 GGQSYWAYG
+88 GGQSYWTYG
-97 VERLSDLCRARGIG
+97 VERLSDLCRARGIL

-126 GFSTVEDDSRAALFE
+126 GFSTVDDDSRAALFE
-141 YFREGGIENLR
+141 YFREGGIENLQNC
-152 HALRLAA
+152 LRRAA
-159 RMIGRDE
+159 SMIGRDE

-174 PAAGLYWPSLS
+174 PAAGIYWPGLH

-191 LRQAW
+191 LRPEW
-196 GALHQRGPQP
+196 NALHHGPRP

-220 DLAAVDALI
+220 DLAAVDALV
-229 AALAGEGLDPLP
+229 AALSAEGLNALP
-241 IFVTSL
+241 IYVTSL

-255 VGTLLDQA
+255 VGTLLDHA

-282 SAAGTAGGPE
+282 NPTAAGPTGGDSGTD

-302 LQVVFASQPAEDWK
+302 LQVVFATQPREDW
-316 AGTRGLNPRDL
+316 ANGTRGLNPRDL
-327 AIAVALPEIDGRIL
+327 AIAVALPEIDGRIMT
-341 SRAVAFKAEAQ
+341 RAVAFKAEAQ
-352 FDRRTECSI
+352 FDTRTECSI
-361 VRLQPDHGR
+361 VRLQPDQGR
-370 CAFVARLAAG
+370 CAYVARLACA

-387 SPAERKVALVMAN
+387 SPAERKIAVVMAN

-419 AVEILRAMKDAGYEL
+419 VVEILRAMKDAGYEL

-443 LIEELI
+443 LVESLI
-449 EGVTNDFASAA
+449 EGVTNDFASSA

-465 VVYPLTLYRHF
+465 VVYPLALYCRF
-476 FAKLP
+476 FERLP
-481 LAIQQAVTARWGEPE
+481 AAIRDAVSARWGEPE
-496 DDPHIDDGPDG
+496 DDPHIDAGPDG
-507 PRELSR
+507 SS
-513 GFALPVL
+513 GFALPVI

-535 NIDPSRSYH
+535 NIDPARSYH

-589 SENCLPEAILGPL
+589 SEDCYPEAVFGAL

-621 RTAAVILDHLTP
+621 RTSAVILDHLTP

-645 ALEQLVDEYYEAAG
+645 TLEQLVDEYYEAAG

-680 LDADCDIQSGESTD
+680 LDADCDIQIGEATD

-720 TKPHGEQLIDLLV
+720 VKPHGEQLIDLLV
-733 ALVRLPRGPVDKA
+733 ALVRLPRGDGKA
-746 GSLGGGKP
+746 GR
-754 GNASILRALSAD
+754 ASILRALAAD
-766 LGLDFDP
+766 LGLQFDP

-780 EWTGPKPAVL
+780 GWEGSQPAVL

-803 AIERLEIL
+803 TIERLEIL

-818 RRLPDE
+818 RRTPDE
-824 SWTATKAVLQEID
+824 SWVATKAVLQDID
-837 YRLRAAVLGCGR
+837 YHLRGAVLSCGR

-878 VLPTGRNFFSLDAR
+878 VLPTGRNFYSLDAR
-892 SLPTPA
+892 SLPTPT

-954 WETTSGRVTGFEIVP
+954 WETASGRVTGFEIVP
-969 PDLLDRPRID
+969 LDLLDRPRID
-979 VTLKVSGFF
+979 VTLKISGFF

-1012 PEVNPL
+1012 PELNPL
-1018 AERVKDEAAVM
+1018 AERVKDEAAMM
-1029 IGRGMSAEDAMRRA
+1029 IRRGLGAEEAMRRA
-1043 GYRVFGS
+1043 GYRVFGA
-1050 QPGAYGAGLQALI
+1050 QPGAYGAGLQAII
-1063 DEGGWAE
+1063 DDGGWAE
-1070 TADLARAYI
+1070 TADLAKAYI
-1079 AWGGYAYGA
+1079 AWGGYAYGG

-1096 EVFVQRLSGID
+1096 EVFTQRLSGID

-1131 GAVAAVQFASGAA
+1131 GAVAAVQYASGAA

-1177 PKWIDGVKR
+1177 PKWIAGVKR

-1215 QFDALYEAYLADADT
+1215 QFDALYDAYLADADT
-1230 RGFIEANNPAAAREI
+1230 RAFLESNNPAGAREI
-1245 AARFAEAIRRG
+1245 AERFHEAIRRG
-1256 LWRPKANSA
+1256 LWRPKANST
-1265 TDLLERMLAA
+1265 TDLLDRMLAG

>member
-1 MHLLNAIPGGTATA
+1 VHLLNAIPGGTATA
-15 EGAVDLGQ
+15 DGAVDLGQ
-23 TPGDIVILSAA
+23 SPGEIVILSAA

-42 SAYAGLPEDFP
+42 SARAGLAEDFP
-53 TLRLANLLQLGHP
+53 SLRLANLLQLGHP
-66 YAVDLYADSV
+66 YAVDLYVERV
-76 IAQARLVIVRLL
+76 IQHARLVIVRLL
-88 GGQSYWAYG
+88 GGQSYWTYG
-97 VERLSDLCRARGIG
+97 VERLTDLCRARGIL

-126 GFSTVEDDSRAALFE
+126 GFSTVDDENRAALFD

-152 HALRLAA
+152 HALCCAA
-159 RMIGRDE
+159 RLIGRNE

-174 PAAGLYWPSLS
+174 PAAGIYWPGMG

-191 LRQAW
+191 LRLNWNAQ
-196 GALHQRGPQP
+196 HHVPRPI
-206 VAAIVFYRALMQAG
+206 AAIVFYRALMQAG
-220 DLAAVDALI
+220 DLAAVDALVD
-229 AALAGEGLDPLP
+229 ALSKEGLNPLP
-241 IFVTSL
+241 IYVTSL

-255 VGTLLDQA
+255 VGALLDHA

-276 GNPNGG
+276 GSPTG
-282 SAAGTAGGPE
+282 SSSETE

-302 LQVVFASQPAEDWK
+302 LQVVFATQPREDWEG
-316 AGTRGLNPRDL
+316 GTRGLNPRDL
-327 AIAVALPEIDGRIL
+327 AIAVALPEIDGRIM

-352 FDRRTECSI
+352 FDSRTECSI
-361 VRLQPDHGR
+361 VRLRPDHGR
-370 CAFVARLAAG
+370 CLWVAKLACA

-387 SPAERKVALVMAN
+387 APAERKIAVVMAN

-419 AVEILRAMKDAGYEL
+419 VVEILRAMKDAGYEL

-443 LIEELI
+443 LIESLR
-449 EGVTNDFASAA
+449 EGVTNDFTSFA

-465 VVYPLTLYRHF
+465 VVYPLVLYRRF
-476 FAKLP
+476 FETLP
-481 LAIQQAVTARWGEPE
+481 AAMREAVRARWGEPE

-507 PRELSR
+507 PRESSR

-535 NIDPSRSYH
+535 HIDPARSYH

-584 KALAL
+584 KSLAL
-589 SENCLPEAILGPL
+589 SEDCYPEAVLGPL

-645 ALEQLVDEYYEAAG
+645 GLEQLVDEYYEAAG
-659 LDRRRLPLLAE
+659 LDRRRLPLLSE
-670 RIIAEARRLG
+670 RIIDEARRLG
-680 LDADCDIQSGESTD
+680 LDADCDIQIGESTD

-733 ALVRLPRGPVDKA
+733 ALVRLPRGDGKA
-746 GSLGGGKP
+746 
-754 GNASILRALSAD
+754 GNASILRALCQD
-766 LGLDFDP
+766 LGLQFDP

-780 EWTGPKPAVL
+780 VWEGPQPAVL
-790 ADLAPGSWRSHGD
+790 ADMVAGAWRSHGD
-803 AIERLEIL
+803 TIERLEVL
-811 AKQLVAD
+811 AKQLIGD

-824 SWTATKAVLQEID
+824 SWTATQAVLQEVD
-837 YRLRAAVLGCGR
+837 YRLRGAVLGCGR
-849 AEIENLLR
+849 AEIENLLL

-954 WETTSGRVTGFEIVP
+954 WETASGRVTGFEIVP

-1018 AERVKDEAAVM
+1018 AARVKDEAAILV
-1029 IGRGMSAEDAMRRA
+1029 GRGLTAEDALRRA
-1043 GYRVFGS
+1043 GYRVFGA

-1063 DEGGWAE
+1063 DEGGWGE

-1079 AWGGYAYGA
+1079 AWGGYAYGS

-1096 EVFVQRLSGID
+1096 EAFTQRLSSVD

-1131 GAVAAVQFASGAA
+1131 GAVAAVQYASGSA

-1177 PKWIDGVKR
+1177 PKWIAGVKR

-1215 QFDALYEAYLADADT
+1215 QFDALYDAYLADSDT
-1230 RGFIEANNPAAAREI
+1230 RDFLQANNPAGAREI
-1245 AARFAEAIRRG
+1245 AERFADAIRRG
-1256 LWRPKANSA
+1256 LWRPRSNSTA
-1265 TDLLERMLAA
+1265 ELLDRMLAA

>member
-1 MHLLNAIPGGTATA
+1 MHLLNAIPGGAATA
-15 EGAVDLGQ
+15 EGAVDLKQ
-23 TPGDIVILSAA
+23 SPGEIVVLSAA
-34 DTELAALS
+34 DSELAGLS
-42 SAYAGLPEDFP
+42 NACASLGDDFP
-53 TLRLANLLQLGHP
+53 SLRLANLLQLGHP
-66 YAVDLYADSV
+66 YAVDLYVERV
-76 IAQARLVIVRLL
+76 IVEAKLVIVRLL

-97 VERLSDLCRARGIG
+97 VERLSEVCRTKGIA

-126 GFSTVEDDSRAALFE
+126 GFSTVTDETRAELFS
-141 YFREGGIENLR
+141 YFREGGVENLR
-152 HALRLAA
+152 NALRYAA
-159 RMIGRDE
+159 SVIGRSE

-174 PAAGLYWPSLS
+174 PAAGLYWPGLH
-185 DPDLDS
+185 DPALDM
-191 LRQAW
+191 LRHAW
-196 GALHQRGPQP
+196 AARHKGAPNP
-206 VAAIVFYRALMQAG
+206 ICAIVFYRALLQAG
-220 DLAAVDALI
+220 DTAAVDALI
-229 AALAGEGLDPLP
+229 DSLGREGLHPLP
-241 IFVTSL
+241 IYVTSL
-247 KDRLSADI
+247 KDRLSADL

-263 LPDVILNATSFAL
+263 LPDVILNATSFAI
-276 GNPNGG
+276 GSPNGV
-282 SAAGTAGGPE
+282 SANE

-302 LQVVFASQPAEDWK
+302 LQVVFASGPREEWEAT
-316 AGTRGLNPRDL
+316 TRGLNARDL
-327 AIAVALPEIDGRIL
+327 AIAVALPEVDGRIMT
-341 SRAVAFKAEAQ
+341 RAVAFKAEAT
-352 FDRRTECSI
+352 FDARTECSI
-361 VRLQPDHGR
+361 VRMQPDAER
-370 CAFVARLAAG
+370 CDYVAKLACAWSRLARLA
-380 WSRLGRL
+380 
-387 SPAERKVALVMAN
+387 PAERKVALILAN

-443 LIEELI
+443 LIETLQA
-449 EGVTNDFASAA
+449 GVTNDFIRAA

-465 VVYPLTLYRHF
+465 VTYPLALYRHF
-476 FAKLP
+476 FDRLP
-481 LAIQQAVTARWGEPE
+481 SAVQDAVQERWGDPE
-496 DDPHIDDGPDG
+496 ADPLLLDSPDG
-507 PRELSR
+507 S

-535 NIDPSRSYH
+535 NIDPARSYH
-544 DPDLVPPHHYFAA
+544 DPDLVPPHNYLAA

-589 SENCLPEAILGPL
+589 SRDCLPEVILGPL

-621 RTAAVILDHLTP
+621 RTSAVILSHLTP
-633 PLTRAEIYGDLA
+633 PLTRAEIYGDLS

-670 RIIAEARRLG
+670 RIIDEARRLG
-680 LDADCDIQSGESTD
+680 LDADCDIQAGEPTEQ
-694 SALLKLDNHLCD
+694 ALLKLDNHLCD
-706 LKELQIRDGLHIYG
+706 LKELQIRDGLHVYG
-720 TKPHGEQLIDLLV
+720 VKPHGEQLIDLLV
-733 ALVRLPRGPVDKA
+733 ALVRLPRGD
-746 GSLGGGKP
+746 GKG
-754 GNASILRALSAD
+754 GNASLLRALAAD
-766 LGLDFDP
+766 LELGFDP
-773 LGTDYAA
+773 LGTDYVAD
-780 EWTGPKPAVL
+780 WTGPQPMVL
-790 ADLAPGSWRSHGD
+790 EDIVPDGYWRSHGD
-803 AIERLEIL
+803 TIERLELL
-811 AKQLVAD
+811 AKQLVGD

-824 SWTATKAVLQEID
+824 SWTATKTVLHEID
-837 YRLRAAVLGCGR
+837 FRLRPMVLGCGR
-849 AEIENLLR
+849 AEIEHLLL

-868 SGAPTRGRPE
+868 SGAPTRGRTE

-892 SLPTPA
+892 SLPTPT

-954 WETTSGRVTGFEIVP
+954 WETASGRVTGFEIVP
-969 PDLLDRPRID
+969 LDLLDRPRID

-988 RDAFPAQLALFDAAS
+988 RDAFPAQLALFDSAI

-1012 PEVNPL
+1012 PELNPL
-1018 AERVKDEAAVM
+1018 AARFAEEAEALVATGLDEKTAK
-1029 IGRGMSAEDAMRRA
+1029 RRA
-1043 GYRVFGS
+1043 GYRIFGAK
-1050 QPGAYGAGLQALI
+1050 PGAYGAGLQALI
-1063 DEGGWAE
+1063 DERGWNDS
-1070 TADLARAYI
+1070 ADLARAYI
-1079 AWGGYAYGA
+1079 AWGAYAYGA
-1088 DAEGIADA
+1088 EAEGVEAK
-1096 EVFVQRLSGID
+1096 EGFVKRLGIVD

-1131 GAVAAVQFASGAA
+1131 GAIAAVQFASGTA

-1203 AFAATTGLVRDH
+1203 AFAATTGLVRNH
-1215 QFDALYEAYLADADT
+1215 QFDLLYDAYLADPDT
-1230 RGFIEANNPAAAREI
+1230 RHFIQINNPAAAREI
-1245 AARFAEAIRRG
+1245 AERFSEAIERG
-1256 LWRPKANSA
+1256 LWRPQANSA
-1265 TDLLERMLAA
+1265 ADLLDRMRAA